1 MSHASQ
7 LRQSRILAVQTL
19 YQFTVPTK
27 DSISKDEAIEF
38 ALVSGNDPD
47 TGYESIPDP
56 YFYTLVDG
64 VIFNQQQIDESIS
77 TYLMNWN
84 FERVTPLDLTILR
97 LAFFE
102 IQYSENP
109 VPVKVAINEA
119 IELSKVFS
127 DDKSRRFISGIL
139 GKLSQSE
146 ELK

>member
-19 YQFTVPTK
+19 YQFTVPTE

-47 TGYESIPDP
+47 TGYKSIPHP

-77 TYLMNWN
+77 TYLTNWN
-84 FERVTPLDLTILR
+84 FDRVTPLDLTILR

-109 VPVKVAINEA
+109 VPFKVAINEA